1 VKVLLVLTYYH
12 PHVSGL
18 TIYVKRLAAALA
30 RRGHQVTVLTS
41 RYDRSLPAE
50 DVLDGVR
57 VIRVPVWFRVSKGVI
72 MPTFPLLAWR
82 LIRQHDV
89 VSVHLPQFEASLLAL
104 LARLAGRPVALTY
117 HCDLQ
122 LPRSWFNRF
131 VDRVVFVSN
140 YLAGR
145 LAQAAVAYTEDF
157 AQHSH
162 FLSRFLDKVH
172 VIPPPVIMPA
182 PDPAQLAAFNEQHDL
197 QGRPVVGMAARLATE
212 KGVEVLI
219 EAMPRLL
226 EVLPGLK
233 VLFAGQYQ
241 DVMGEEAYSKRLMP
255 HIEALGDEHWA
266 FLGILDQE
274 EMPPFYAACD
284 VLVVPSLNSTES
296 FGLVQVEAML
306 CGTPSIA
313 SNLPGVRQP
322 PRMTGMGE
330 VTPIGDSDTLAEAII
345 RVIRQP
351 DDYTRPRRQIQD
363 AFSLERTVGGY
374 EALFGALTSGQA
386 QASQT
391 AEAREIEQPGRKAQ
405 SWLERRRPP
414 LAKPEGPAGLPG
426 IAPGC

>member
-18 TIYVKRLAAALA
+18 TIYVKRLATTLA
-30 RRGHQVTVLTS
+30 QRGHQVTVLTS
-41 RYDRSLPAE
+41 RYDPSLPAQE
-50 DVLDGVR
+50 TIDGVHIVR
-57 VIRVPVWFRVSKGVI
+57 APVLFRVSKGVI
-72 MPTFPLLAWR
+72 MPTFPFSAWR

-89 VSVHLPQFEASLLAL
+89 VSIHLPQFEASLLGFL
-104 LARLAGRPVALTY
+104 GRLAGRPVVLTY

-122 LPRSWFNRF
+122 LPKGWFNRV
-131 VDRVVFVSN
+131 VDKVVFVSN

-145 LAQAAVAYTEDF
+145 LAQAAVAYTHDF

-172 VIPPPVIMPA
+172 VIPPPVIMPK
-182 PDPAQLAAFNEQHDL
+182 PDPEAIDAFVNHHDL
-197 QGRPVVGMAARLATE
+197 LDRPVVGMAARLATE

-226 EVLPGLK
+226 ESFPRLK
-233 VLFAGQYQ
+233 VLFAGQYE
-241 DVMGEEAYSKRLMP
+241 DVMGEEVYYQRLMP
-255 HIEALGDEHWA
+255 MIQELGADHWE
-266 FLGILDQE
+266 FLGVLTQE
-274 EMPPFYAACD
+274 QMPAFFAACD

-330 VTPIGDSDTLAEAII
+330 VTPIGDSAALAEAII
-345 RVIRQP
+345 RIIRAP
-351 DDYTRPRRQIQD
+351 GDYARPRDTIAD
-363 AFSLERTVGGY
+363 TFSLERTVSGY
-374 EALFGALTSGQA
+374 ETLFEELVTGQVQAGQA
-386 QASQT
+386 L
-391 AEAREIEQPGRKAQ
+391 EARE
-405 SWLERRRPP
+405 S
-414 LAKPEGPAGLPG
+414 
-426 IAPGC
+426 